1 VYRRTCTETR
11 RSNFSGSNKNKSTNW
26 NTTKNKHNDYFQN
39 CHNTKLMLEK
49 EKYNYLKEVDSK
61 KLELEERRLEIE
73 ASTSMLKQE

>member
-1 VYRRTCTETR
+1 
-11 RSNFSGSNKNKSTNW
+11 
-26 NTTKNKHNDYFQN
+26 
-39 CHNTKLMLEK
+39 MLEK